1 MAAKRQS
8 LDLGPQE
15 GIGDG
20 PAAES
25 NDEDRRSRIAI
36 AAYYKAERR
45 GFSAEGQL
53 DDWLA
58 AEQEINLAKRGSDAE
73 QEENAG
79 SERRTKQRRTKQ
91 REKAR

>member
-58 AEQEINLAKRGSDAE
+58 AEQEISLAKSGSDAE

>member
-1 MAAKRQS
+1 MAAKRQT

-20 PAAES
+20 ANLES
-25 NDEDRRSRIAI
+25 NDEDRRNRIAI

-58 AEQEINLAKRGSDAE
+58 AEQEINLDKGGSHRE
-73 QEENAG
+73 QEENEG
-79 SERRTKQRRTKQ
+79 SERRTKQRRTKP